1 MSNLTQDFSEKVVA
15 MFCPTTK
22 VKITDGSD
30 GIYLTKT
37 NEIHCGKDWSVSG
50 LLHEIAHAK
59 YYLEE
64 NKTGHDGRYADILTK
79 ITDEYMSSDIS
90 YLYQDSK
97 SKTIRGLAD
106 DFLSIHKELERTR
119 KALDVAV
126 AALKEIN
133 DRYEAEEQ
141 RGRGEDDSPDWWD
154 FAMDTGETLTKALE
168 QITTLKQ
175 KDEQ

>member
-106 DFLSIHKELERTR
+106 DFLSVHKELDRTR
-119 KALDVAV
+119 KALDVAKER
-126 AALKEIN
+126 LKNTIL
-133 DRYEAEEQ
+133 DAEVSATPEYLA
-141 RGRGEDDSPDWWD
+141 SK
-154 FAMDTGETLTKALE
+154 AKETLAEITALE
-168 QITTLKQ
+168 Q
-175 KDEQ
+175 KDVK